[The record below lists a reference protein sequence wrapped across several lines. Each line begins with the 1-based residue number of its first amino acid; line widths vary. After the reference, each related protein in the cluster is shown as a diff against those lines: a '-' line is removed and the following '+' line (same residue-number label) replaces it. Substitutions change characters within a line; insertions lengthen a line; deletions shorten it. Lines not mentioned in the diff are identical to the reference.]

1 MGMFDKMKTA
11 AGAVGNA
18 VGNAASAAGG
28 AVVTS
33 GKENAKLLGL
43 KSEIAVI
50 ETQLTTAYEQIGRRY
65 VERAVS
71 SGDVPDIGVMDI
83 LTTIEPQ
90 LDKKTKLE
98 AEIIAIE
105 KELKDQLLMTEKAA
119 AQREYNAEKEKYG
132 KGLAMGV
139 MNQEEHDAKM
149 AIAQKKLDSF
159 TDIRRIKEQKSM
171 GLIDDAEYKKKMAAL
186 GVE

>member
-33 GKENAKLLGL
+33 GKENAKLLGI

-50 ETQLTTAYEQIGRRY
+50 ETQLTTAYEQIGRKY

-71 SGDVPDIGVMDI
+71 TGDVSDIGVMDI
-83 LTTIEPQ
+83 LSTIEPQ

-98 AEIIAIE
+98 AEIIQIE

-119 AQREYNAEKEKYG
+119 AQREFDAEKEKFG

-139 MNQEEHDAKM
+139 MNQDEYDAKM
-149 AIAQKKLDSF
+149 AVAQKKLDKFS
-159 TDIRRIKEQKSM
+159 DIRRIKEQKSM
-171 GLIDDAEYKKKMAAL
+171 GIINDAEYKEKMTAL